1 MDPRDAAHLSQDE
14 RQRALEA
21 AVAASAEHARLQVVL
36 QQRIAG
42 YMHVIQWAVIFA
54 ALLLLL
60 LVIK

>member
-21 AVAASAEHARLQVVL
+21 AVAASEQHARLQVVL
-36 QQRIAG
+36 LQRIAG
-42 YMHVIQWAVIFA
+42 YTHVIQWAAVFA
-54 ALLLLL
+54 GLMLLL